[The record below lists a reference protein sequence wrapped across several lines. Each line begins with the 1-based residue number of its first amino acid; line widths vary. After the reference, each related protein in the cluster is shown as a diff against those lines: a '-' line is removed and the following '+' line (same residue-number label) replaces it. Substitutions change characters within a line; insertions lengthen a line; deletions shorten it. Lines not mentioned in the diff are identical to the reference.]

1 MCAQLFVAVLAKA
14 FDGSVPDRLV
24 HPLDLAVGPGMIL
37 LHQTVLNPVGFA
49 DHVEAHLPRICCIP
63 VAGLLGELDA
73 VVSNERVDAIGDGLE
88 QMLEELTRSPV
99 ISLVH
104 ELRGCKLA
112 SLVNANKEI
121 LNRARFP
128 GDILV

>member
-1 MCAQLFVAVLAKA
+1 MCAQLFVAVLVKA
-14 FDGSVPDRLV
+14 LDGSVFDRLV
-24 HPLDLAVGPGMIL
+24 HPLDLSVGPGMIR

-73 VVSNERVDAIGDGLE
+73 VVSNDRVDALGDDLE
-88 QMLEELTRSPV
+88 QMLEELTRGPA
-99 ISLVH
+99 ICLVQ
-104 ELRGCKLA
+104 ELHDCKLA

>member
-1 MCAQLFVAVLAKA
+1 MCAQLFVAILVKA
-14 FDGSVPDRLV
+14 FDGSVLDHLV
-24 HPLDLAVGPGMIL
+24 HPLDLAVGPGEIRL
-37 LHQTVLNPVGFA
+37 RQTVLNPVGFA

-73 VVSNERVDAIGDGLE
+73 VVSNDRVDAIEDGLE
-88 QMLEELTRSPV
+88 HMFEELTRGPA

-104 ELRGCKLA
+104 ELRDCKLA
-112 SLVNANKEI
+112 GPVNANKEI
-121 LNRARFP
+121 LNRGGFP